1 MDNNNLRKDWSEVK
15 TKLKARFGKLTDETI
30 DSLKGNLDT
39 LSSKLQST
47 YGYAKEQADKEFAG
61 FKESLDEAHNDM
73 KNPPPIDTKN
83 NTSSSSKHVS

>member
-61 FKESLDEAHNDM
+61 FKDSLDVANNDM
-73 KNPPPIDTKN
+73 KNPPPIDAKN
-83 NTSSSSKHVS
+83 TTSTSAKHVS